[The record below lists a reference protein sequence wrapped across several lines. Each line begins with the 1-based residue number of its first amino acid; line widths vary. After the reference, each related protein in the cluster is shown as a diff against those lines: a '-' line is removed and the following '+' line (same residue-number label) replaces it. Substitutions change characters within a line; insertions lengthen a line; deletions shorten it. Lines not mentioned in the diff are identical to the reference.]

1 MGGDSE
7 ALRHRCVKPFP
18 FATKRSQKSDEV
30 LEPNHEG
37 PIPGSE
43 SNRER
48 YRARAE
54 RDQGA
59 PLCDSFARR
68 GRGLDREWSR
78 SASLRVTVS
87 RSRNC
92 SGPNHPGFVQDI
104 ETHHVL
110 EEYKGSSFC
119 WLSSLTWGKSS
130 PTQYFLL
137 GCLLLDVDTSL

>member
-92 SGPNHPGFVQDI
+92 SGPNHAEFVTSSASRN
-104 ETHHVL
+104 EVM
-110 EEYKGSSFC
+110 GSSC
-119 WLSSLTWGKSS
+119 KTLKLIMYWRSTRGH
-130 PTQYFLL
+130 
-137 GCLLLDVDTSL
+137 